1 MIVESWFRNLASRA
15 GEPPRIRRGHD
26 LAPRSASAAGGR
38 RTLLGAALAAT
49 APPLLCRRAAAQAAG
64 PTTIVVPVTPGT
76 PQDTLAR
83 LLALFLQRRFGSPVV
98 VENRPG
104 ASGNIG
110 TQHVARAAPD
120 GRTLLVQASPLVVN
134 PSLFR
139 GRMDYDPV
147 RGFTPIALLG
157 TSFVVLV
164 VRPDLPA
171 DDVRGLVELA
181 RARPGALDYATPGN
195 GTAPHL
201 VMTLFARSA
210 GIELTHIPYSGT
222 APSVQDLI
230 GRRVA
235 TAMLPFPV
243 ALPLVETGR
252 VRVLGVAARQRWE
265 GMPAVPTLDEA
276 GFPLANP
283 ELWYALLGPPGM
295 APDLV
300 ARLNEAVN
308 AWLPEPATREAM
320 RMGAIR
326 PTGGTPEEARAHIAG
341 QFEFWRGVIA
351 REGISAD

>member
-1 MIVESWFRNLASRA
+1 MATQSRFRRTSSPT
-15 GEPPRIRRGHD
+15 GE
-26 LAPRSASAAGGR
+26 LAPTAGAAPARGR
-38 RTLLGAALAAT
+38 RTLLATAFAAT
-49 APPLLCRRAAAQAAG
+49 ALPLLRGRAAAQAG
-64 PTTIVVPVTPGT
+64 PITIVVPVTPGT

-83 LLALFLQRRFGSPVV
+83 LLAPFLQRRFGNPVV

-110 TQHVARAAPD
+110 TQHVARAVPD
-120 GRTLLVQASPLVVN
+120 GRTLLSQASPFVVN

-157 TSFVVLV
+157 SSFVVLV

-171 DDVRGLVELA
+171 EDVRGLVELA
-181 RARPGALDYATPGN
+181 RARPGALEYASPGN

-201 VMTLFARSA
+201 VMTLFMRSA

-235 TAMLPFPV
+235 TAMLPLPV
-243 ALPLVETGR
+243 ALPLVQAGQ
-252 VRVLGVAARQRWE
+252 VRILGIAARQRWE
-265 GMPAVPTLDEA
+265 ELPAVPTLDEA
-276 GFPLANP
+276 GYPLSNT
-283 ELWYALLGPPGM
+283 ELWYVLLGPPGM

-308 AWLPEPATREAM
+308 AWLLEAATRNAM
-320 RMGAIR
+320 RAVAVR
-326 PTGGTPEEARAHIAG
+326 PTGGTPEAARAHIATE
-341 QFEFWRGVIA
+341 FEFWRGVIE
-351 REGISAD
+351 REGISAN